1 MPVRN
6 YKPNTPGQRK
16 RSVLVNTEITKATPE
31 KSLVVS
37 LKKNGGRNGEQME
50 KTTADYMGMLATAM
64 NALAL
69 QDAI

>member
-16 RSVLVNTEITKATPE
+16 RSTLVNVEITTSTPE

-37 LKKNGGRNGEQME
+37 LKKNGGRHPPSN
-50 KTTADYMGMLATAM
+50 
-64 NALAL
+64 
-69 QDAI
+69 